1 MRGWIHTRLPRD
13 WRWRTPP
20 PALSLAI
27 RCVREIWTGKWGIRN
42 QSCAWNVDYPQANR
56 RTQIF
61 SLVDQAFMAL
71 PEFQEFLSL
80 QICCLYFRTEISFV
94 EPVLSLAEV
103 NRLEH
108 DTDDHLY
115 ASLE

>member
-42 QSCAWNVDYPQANR
+42 QSCAWNVDYPPGNR
-56 RTQIF
+56 RVQIF
-61 SLVDQAFMAL
+61 FSVVDQAFMAL
-71 PEFQEFLSL
+71 PEFREFLSL
-80 QICCLYFRTEISFV
+80 QICCPSRLKS
-94 EPVLSLAEV
+94 VLWGQSKIW
-103 NRLEH
+103 RR
-108 DTDDHLY
+108 
-115 ASLE
+115 